1 MALTEIP
8 AADEQVAPMT
18 VARRAT
24 QGGLALLTRQV
35 LVYGANILGGVLLA
49 RVLTPAEFGLY
60 AITAFLISFL
70 AVFGDVGLGASLIRQ
85 DGEPE
90 AADFRAVFTA
100 QQILVIAVIG
110 LLWVV
115 APWIAGAYRMPSGD
129 AWLFRIAALS
139 LLVASLQT
147 MPIVRLE
154 RSLRFDRLATI
165 ETTQA
170 VLFNVVAVA
179 LAYSGFGAWS
189 YAYAAL
195 AAETTGA
202 ILANLVSPWRIGWA
216 LDLPRIRRHLSF
228 GLPYQGSSVVSLV
241 KDSITPVLI
250 GVLLGA
256 AQVGYINW
264 AQMVAAYAVIAL
276 QPLQRLY
283 LPMFARLQGQPN
295 ALRSALERSIQFTN
309 AIVAPLAIVTL
320 VLARP
325 ITVAVFGERWLPALP
340 YFYLFWAANLLVP
353 TVSPMMGAL
362 NGLGRSGLTFTFT
375 VIWMVGT
382 WVFGVPLV
390 LTLGALGFPVANA
403 IVQLTNVPIILLVR
417 RQVRVR
423 LLRSMAPAWLAAGAV
438 GAVLLFVQGA
448 THASGVV
455 LLAVEAAFAAA
466 LYVLI
471 MVSAFPVEMRQVWRL
486 LYAKR

>member
-1 MALTEIP
+1 MVLEELRATDDPL
-8 AADEQVAPMT
+8 APMT

-35 LVYGANILGGVLLA
+35 LVFGANILGGVLLA

-85 DGEPE
+85 ASEPDV
-90 AADFRAVFTA
+90 ADFRAVFTA
-100 QQILVIAVIG
+100 QQILVVAVVG
-110 LLWVV
+110 LLWAA
-115 APWIAGAYRMPSGD
+115 APWLADAYRMPPDD

-139 LLVASLQT
+139 LVVASLQT

-170 VLFNVVAVA
+170 VVFNVVAVA

-195 AAETTGA
+195 AAESIGA
-202 ILANLVSPWRIGWA
+202 LLANLVSPWRIGWA
-216 LDLPRIRRHLSF
+216 LDVPRIRHHLSF
-228 GLPYQGSSVVSLV
+228 GLPYQGSSVVSLI

-250 GVLLGA
+250 GLLLGA
-256 AQVGYINW
+256 AAVGYINW
-264 AQMVAAYAVIAL
+264 AQMVAAYAVIVL
-276 QPLQRLY
+276 QPLARLY
-283 LPMFARLQGQPN
+283 LPMFARLQAQPD
-295 ALRSALERSIQFTN
+295 ALRSALERSIQLTN

-325 ITVAVFGERWLPALP
+325 ITLAVFGERWLPALP
-340 YFYLFWAANLLVP
+340 YFYLLWAANLLVP
-353 TVSPMMGAL
+353 TVSPMLGAL
-362 NGLGRSGLTFTFT
+362 NGKGRSGLTFMFT

-382 WVFGVPLV
+382 WALGAPLV
-390 LTLGALGFPVANA
+390 LTLGAIGFPVANA
-403 IVQLTNVPIILLVR
+403 VVQLTNVPIILFVR
-417 RQVRVR
+417 RQIPVR
-423 LLRSMAPAWLAAGAV
+423 LLRSIAPAWVAAGVAGV
-438 GAVLLFVQGA
+438 GLLFIQA
-448 THASGVV
+448 TTQASGVV
-455 LLAVEAAFAAA
+455 LLAVEAALAVACY
-466 LYVLI
+466 LVI
-471 MVSAFPVEMRQVWRL
+471 MVSAFPGEVRQVWRL
-486 LYAKR
+486 LHAES